1 MLTDT
6 IAFFLFENSDMDILL
21 PVFNEQ
27 RPGGNMV
34 KKPTLYFK
42 PLNRLVLFLAE
53 ISSTMDAH
61 QTIDIVFMIE

>member
-21 PVFNEQ
+21 PIFNEQ

-34 KKPTLYFK
+34 KKPTHYFK
-42 PLNRLVLFLAE
+42 TFEQVGSILG
-53 ISSTMDAH
+53 
-61 QTIDIVFMIE
+61 

>member
-21 PVFNEQ
+21 PIFNEQ

-34 KKPTLYFK
+34 KNPTLYFK
-42 PLNRLVLFLAE
+42 TFEQVGSILG
-53 ISSTMDAH
+53 
-61 QTIDIVFMIE
+61 

>member
-21 PVFNEQ
+21 PIFNEQ
-27 RPGGNMV
+27 RPGGNVV

-42 PLNRLVLFLAE
+42 TFEQVGSILG
-53 ISSTMDAH
+53 
-61 QTIDIVFMIE
+61 